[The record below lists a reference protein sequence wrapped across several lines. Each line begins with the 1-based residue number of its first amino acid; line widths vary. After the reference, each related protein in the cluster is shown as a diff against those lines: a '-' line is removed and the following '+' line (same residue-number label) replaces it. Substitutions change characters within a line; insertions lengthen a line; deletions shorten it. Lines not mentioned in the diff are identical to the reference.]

1 MRFLIFTIMC
11 LYSKTNKPKIAQ
23 QDIVCYKYVLKSEHH
38 FSPYYHINEVKYK
51 FGKLYKIDAN
61 LFTKDIDCNNSYFL
75 INTGFHSY
83 GDIDTYDKKNPNCYD
98 FCYIKCIIP
107 KGSLY
112 FEETNDHGDIMYYCS
127 EQLYI
132 CNPPGNFFKRLLR
145 KYICK
150 YKSNL
155 I

>member
-1 MRFLIFTIMC
+1 MS
-11 LYSKTNKPKIAQ
+11 Y
-23 QDIVCYKYVLKSEHH
+23 LKKD
-38 FSPYYHINEVKYK
+38 PNE
-51 FGKLYKIDAN
+51 D
-61 LFTKDIDCNNSYFL
+61 DC
-75 INTGFHSY
+75 
-83 GDIDTYDKKNPNCYD
+83 
-98 FCYIKCIIP
+98 CYIKCIIP

-112 FEETNDHGDIMYYCS
+112 FEETDRGEIMYYCS

-132 CNPPGNFFKRLLR
+132 PDPPGNFFKRFLR